1 MRLIASLV
9 LLILVAALSG
19 CGEGGG
25 ARLSHDEYR
34 VALERLA
41 FSSPAM
47 RDAQRRFSQLA
58 AGSVTASECPRSAR
72 RFAEDVHILIDAVA
86 RLRPPRDAE
95 DLQPRLLAAAR
106 RTAEQLD
113 DLADQVAS
121 GRVACGQPWNARAYG
136 LPSTEVFQS
145 VVDAYARRGYRL
157 ESN

>member
-1 MRLIASLV
+1 MRLIAALV
-9 LLILVAALSG
+9 LLTLVATLSG
-19 CGEGGG
+19 CGESGE

-34 VALERLA
+34 IALERLA

-47 RDAQRRFSQLA
+47 RDAQRRFNELA

-72 RFAEDVHILIDAVA
+72 RFAEDVHVLIDAVA

-106 RTAEQLD
+106 RSAEQLD
-113 DLADQVAS
+113 DLADQVAA

-157 ESN
+157 QSN

>member
-1 MRLIASLV
+1 MRLNAALV
-9 LLILVAALSG
+9 VLTLVAVASG
-19 CGEGGG
+19 CREVAG

-34 VALERLA
+34 AALQRLA

-47 RDAQRRFSQLA
+47 RDAQRRFSELA
-58 AGSVTASECPRSAR
+58 SGSVTASDCPRSAR
-72 RFAEDVHILIDAVA
+72 RFAEDVHVLIAVVA

-106 RTAEQLD
+106 RSSEQLD
-113 DLADQVAS
+113 DLADELAA

-136 LPSTEVFQS
+136 LPSSEVFQR

-157 ESN
+157 QSN